1 MNTKLA
7 TKQIRMQQWAA
18 TIKDCRASGMT
29 VDDYCRQHGISHD
42 AYYYWLRKVKE
53 AALIQSGFVEITP
66 PEAPETAIPVTLT
79 AKINDVTLEIKEG
92 VSSEFLA
99 NVIRVIRN
107 A

>member
-7 TKQIRMQQWAA
+7 TKQIPMQQWAA

-29 VDDYCRQHGISHD
+29 VDDYCQQHGISHD

-53 AALIQSGFVEITP
+53 AALNQNGFVEITP
-66 PEAPETAIPVTLT
+66 LKASEAAIPITLT

-92 VSSEFLA
+92 ISAELLT

>member
-18 TIKDCRASGMT
+18 TIKDCKASGMK
-29 VDDYCRQHGISHD
+29 VDDYCQQHGISHD
-42 AYYYWLRKVKE
+42 AYYYWLRKLKE
-53 AALIQSGFVEITP
+53 AALTQNGFVEITP
-66 PEAPETAIPVTLT
+66 LKASEAAIPIALT

-92 VSSEFLA
+92 ISAELLT